1 MEDDSKQGDLFPLE
15 DSTNKITKTTSFA
28 LAEFSEGMALNQQK
42 LYAYVLSQVSKDDD
56 PDDITPYEIDIHDL
70 ADQMGQPAADVAT
83 AMSRAAKKM
92 PNPELYFEEG
102 NSWVRF
108 PLFSKIKKGTDRYK
122 FSIAFSPDMKR
133 IFVGMKKQFNLIYP
147 NEVVAKFTNVY
158 SQFLYDYLLSRIST
172 MSPEGRYFR
181 VSVTPEQL
189 MVRLNYKSKNKHV
202 GAFNRDTV
210 LPAALDVSTVS
221 EMQIKDDAPEV
232 ERFGR
237 KIVNY
242 VFFIEFKPGK
252 DIPLATYTSD
262 YVPPKLYNINQ
273 VPNDDY
279 LSTVM
284 RTMGIDDAYIKYVI
298 KEQMSMKTWS
308 TILYTKIWGK
318 NSPMYFNKAYKENY
332 AANKDVKDM
341 IAILGIDDRNFR
353 NPVAVGYLYLSEE
366 EKNMRLSSQSRAGTR
381 LEKLGQQKPLEPV
394 EVTDMQEIEDPALRE
409 AFNKFVK
416 NKKAASS

>member
-1 MEDDSKQGDLFPLE
+1 MDDEAKQGELFPLE

-42 LYAYVLSQVSKDDD
+42 LYAYALSKVSKDDD

-70 ADQMGQPAADVAT
+70 AEQMGQPPGDVAT

-108 PLFSKIKKGTDRYK
+108 PLFSRIKKGADRYR
-122 FSIAFSPDMKR
+122 FTIAFSPDMKK
-133 IFVGMKKQFNLIYP
+133 IFVGMKKHFNLIYP

-172 MSPEGRYFR
+172 MTPEGRYYR
-181 VSVTPEQL
+181 LSVTPEQL
-189 MVRLNYKSKNKHV
+189 MIRLNYKSKKRHV

-210 LPAALDVSTVS
+210 LPATLDVSTVS
-221 EMQIKDDAPEV
+221 EMKIKDDSPEV

-242 VFFIEFKPGK
+242 VFFIEFKSGK
-252 DIPLATYTSD
+252 EIPLATYTED
-262 YVPPKLYNINQ
+262 YMPPKLYNINQ

-284 RTMGIDDAYIKYVI
+284 KTMGIDDAFIKYVI
-298 KEQMSMKTWS
+298 KEQLSMKTWS

-318 NSPMYFNKAYKENY
+318 NAPAYFNKAYKENY
-332 AANKDVKDM
+332 AATKDVKDM
-341 IAILGIDDRNFR
+341 LAILGVDDRSFR
-353 NPVAVGYLYLSEE
+353 NPVVVGYLYLTEE
-366 EKNMRLSSQSRAGTR
+366 EKEARLSVKTRVGTR
-381 LEKLGQQKPLEPV
+381 LEKLGQPQQSYEP
-394 EVTDMQEIEDPALRE
+394 EVAVSQDDIADPRFKE
-409 AFNKFVK
+409 SYKKYVK
-416 NKKAASS
+416 NV